1 VNRRPIVILTLLI
14 AGTLLFSGCQSAA
27 SKAYEENQ
35 VKKAKAHYDLGLDAL
50 HKNRLPRAFEEFM
63 LADEINPNQPETLNL
78 LAYSWYLYGNLKK
91 AELYY
96 KRAIQA
102 GGGSTSH
109 NNYGGLL
116 LELKRFDEAK
126 VQLEKAL
133 EDPRYRNQYKAHINL
148 GDALLGLKQ
157 YDEAII
163 AYQNADRFGSR
174 QTLSRIKEAR
184 AYVASDRL
192 NYAQSLYEALLREYP
207 KDRAVM
213 EGLLEVLKLRKDY
226 PAARSRL
233 RTFRD
238 QPVSELD
245 RAWAADE
252 LDKLR

>member
-1 VNRRPIVILTLLI
+1 VNRTPVVTLIVLMFGALLLT
-14 AGTLLFSGCQSAA
+14 GCQSTA

-35 VKKAKAHYDLGLDAL
+35 IKKAKSHYNLGLDAL
-50 HKNRLPRAFEEFM
+50 NKNRLPKAFEELM
-63 LADEINPNQPETLNL
+63 QSDVINPNQPEVLDL

-91 AELYY
+91 SELYY
-96 KRAIQA
+96 KRAIKA
-102 GGGSTSH
+102 GAGSATY

-116 LELKRFDEAK
+116 LEMKRFDEAK

-163 AYQNADRFGSR
+163 AYRKSGRFGPR

-192 NYAQSLYEALLREYP
+192 NYAQALYETMLREDP

-213 EGLLEVLKLRKDY
+213 EGLLEVLKLRNDY
-226 PAARSRL
+226 SAARTRL